1 MTEIKNKTV
10 LITGGASGV
19 GRILALKMLK
29 LKAKVVV
36 WDIDAG
42 GLDNLKQEA
51 ASEKLFTYNVDLSN
65 RDSIYDNAEKVKT
78 EAGLVDIL
86 INNAGIVSGKPFLEC
101 TDEQIELTMKVNI
114 MAHFW
119 TVRAF
124 LPDMLER
131 NSGRIVTVSS
141 AGGLI
146 GTNKMADYS
155 ASKFAAVGF
164 DESLRAELK
173 LRKSK
178 VRTTIVCP
186 YYFDSG
192 MFAGVKSR
200 FPFLLP
206 IMKTEKVA
214 KRIVTAIKYDQ
225 PRVWFLFMVY
235 TVSPLRVLPVS
246 IFDAVA
252 NFFGVNAAMDEFKG
266 RGE

>member
-1 MTEIKNKTV
+1 MTKIKNKTV
-10 LITGGASGV
+10 LITGAASGI
-19 GRILALKMLK
+19 GRQLALMMLER
-29 LKAKVVV
+29 KATVVA
-36 WDIDAG
+36 WDVDAER
-42 GLDNLKQEA
+42 LDNLKQD
-51 ASEKLFTYNVDLSN
+51 SGSDKLFTYQVDLTD
-65 RDSIYDNAEKVKT
+65 RDSIYDTAEKVKA
-78 EAGLVDIL
+78 EAGLVDVL

-101 TDEQIELTMKVNI
+101 TDEQIEATMQVNI

-131 NSGRIVTVSS
+131 NSGHIVTVSS

-173 LRKSK
+173 QRKSK

-206 IMKTEKVA
+206 ILKTNQVA
-214 KRIVTAIKYDQ
+214 KRIVMAVRHNH
-225 PRVWFLFMVY
+225 PRVWFLFMTY
-235 TVSPLRVLPVS
+235 TISPLRIFPVAW
-246 IFDAVA
+246 FDAIA

-266 RGE
+266 RE

>member
-1 MTEIKNKTV
+1 MTKIKNKIV
-10 LITGGASGV
+10 LITGAASGV
-19 GRILALKMLK
+19 GRQLALKMLER
-29 LKAKVVV
+29 KALVVA
-36 WDIDAG
+36 WDIDSQR
-42 GLDNLKQEA
+42 LENLKEDA
-51 ASEKLFTYNVDLSN
+51 GSDKLFTYQVDLTD
-65 RDSIYDNAEKVKT
+65 REAIYDTAEKVKA

-101 TDEQIELTMKVNI
+101 TDEQIEATMKVNI

-131 NSGRIVTVSS
+131 DSGHIVTVSS

-173 LRKSK
+173 QRKSK

-214 KRIVTAIKYDQ
+214 KRIITAIRCNQ
-225 PRVWFLFMVY
+225 PRAWFLFMTY
-235 TVSPLRVLPVS
+235 TISPLRLLPVS
-246 IFDAVA
+246 IFDAIA

-266 RGE
+266 REG

>member
-1 MTEIKNKTV
+1 MTKIKNKIV

-19 GRILALKMLK
+19 GRLTALKMLN

-36 WDIDAG
+36 WDIDSQR
-42 GLDNLKQEA
+42 LDNLQQEA
-51 ASEKLFTYNVDLSN
+51 SSDNLFTYQVDLTD
-65 RDSIYDNAEKVKT
+65 RDSIYDTAEKVKT
-78 EAGLVDIL
+78 DAGLVDIL
-86 INNAGIVSGKPFLEC
+86 INNAGVVSGKPFLEC

-131 NSGRIVTVSS
+131 NSGHIVTVSS

-173 LRKSK
+173 QRKSK

-206 IMKTEKVA
+206 IMKTQKVA
-214 KRIVTAIKYDQ
+214 KRIITAIRCNQ
-225 PRVWFLFMVY
+225 PRVWFLFMTY
-235 TVSPLRVLPVS
+235 TISPLRILPISV
-246 IFDAVA
+246 FDAIA
-252 NFFGVNAAMDEFKG
+252 NFFGVNAALDEFKG
-266 RGE
+266 RKS